1 MKKNLCFLLLTS
13 LMCLTS
19 CIRDIRV
26 AYKAYIDDEYHL
38 RAIQTFERNK
48 SVCVDEYYYTSD
60 VYSGHIEINITI
72 PSEING
78 LPIRFLGRPRT
89 TEISDVKYGSDKKI
103 HNKGTVLE
111 DRENSYNG
119 FTIICYSY
127 FEEGTTFDININ
139 CEAKLSERSAIKP
152 FIFTLYHMFIEEKE
166 VYTSEDEKELVFLI
180 YNNNT
185 YDLSKDVWQVF
196 PCNFYITY
204 NRKNKNLGYK
214 HVTIYPNL
222 IKRYEKPNN

>member
-1 MKKNLCFLLLTS
+1 
-13 LMCLTS
+13 MCLTS
-19 CIRDIRV
+19 CIRDIDI
-26 AYKAYIDDEYHL
+26 AYKVYIDDEYHL
-38 RAIQTFERNK
+38 RAVQAFEKDK
-48 SVCVDEYYYTSD
+48 SLRVDEYYYTSD

-78 LPIRFLGRPRT
+78 LPIRFLGRSRYI
-89 TEISDVKYGSDKKI
+89 EISDVKYGSVYEHDTG
-103 HNKGTVLE
+103 NVLE
-111 DRENSYNG
+111 DRENKYNG

-139 CEAKLSERSAIKP
+139 CEAKLSERSIIEP
-152 FIFTLYHMFIEEKE
+152 FTFTLYHMFIEEKE
-166 VYTSEDEKELVFLI
+166 VYTSEDEIELVFLI